1 MSKWLT
7 SSWMVLIIL
16 LILTTV
22 RWWDPTPVQRLRLL
36 NFDGYQTLIEKKTAQ
51 RTVLYD
57 IGEEEL
63 KEHGQWPWPRD
74 KIAQLVAD
82 LYNGGASLVVLNMMF
97 PEEDRMGGDPALI
110 SVMEQVPIVL
120 TQTASTRASGT
131 EATPRGL
138 SYSGDPFPW
147 LFQYPGAVMNLKSIA
162 DVAAGVGMTATVP
175 EIDGVVRR
183 MPLAVRVGDAIYPS
197 LPMEILRVAVG
208 SKSFQI
214 KTTAAGITAM
224 RVRGF
229 PIVYPDMNGRVWID
243 YSVDVP
249 REGIEGKIVI
259 VGLVA
264 EGLTQPVATP
274 FGPADT
280 HEINAKMLETIIAGT
295 SIKRLDIADL
305 VEIGSFFLFGLILL
319 LVVPR
324 VSVKWTIPVSY
335 THLTLPT
342 KA

>member
-1 MSKWLT
+1 MKLWT
-7 SSWMVLIIL
+7 SSWMVLIVL

-57 IGEEEL
+57 IGEEQL

-110 SVMEQVPIVL
+110 SVLQQVPIVL

-147 LFQYPGAVMNLKSIA
+147 LFQYPGAV
-162 DVAAGVGMTATVP
+162 
-175 EIDGVVRR
+175 
-183 MPLAVRVGDAIYPS
+183 
-197 LPMEILRVAVG
+197 
-208 SKSFQI
+208 
-214 KTTAAGITAM
+214 
-224 RVRGF
+224 
-229 PIVYPDMNGRVWID
+229 
-243 YSVDVP
+243 
-249 REGIEGKIVI
+249 
-259 VGLVA
+259 
-264 EGLTQPVATP
+264 
-274 FGPADT
+274 
-280 HEINAKMLETIIAGT
+280 
-295 SIKRLDIADL
+295 
-305 VEIGSFFLFGLILL
+305 
-319 LVVPR
+319 
-324 VSVKWTIPVSY
+324 
-335 THLTLPT
+335 
-342 KA
+342 